1 MELID
6 NSFLVSYLVLLGYSV
21 ITFIEAVRTP
31 DINVRHIMNIETTVG
46 VIASIV
52 YSQFYE
58 QVKTGKYDLKSFSR
72 LRYIDWFVTTPLI
85 LLGLLLFYQNHLAAI
100 SYIVFTQIVLLD
112 WAMLYAGYLGEE
124 GTISKETGF
133 YSGFVFLS
141 LIFYLIYTKCIPKG
155 TNPTALFIFIF
166 LWSSYGIAY
175 LQDEEV
181 KNLSYNVLD
190 VFSKA
195 LFGVGL
201 WMFYGKVL
209 KF

>member
-1 MELID
+1 MGVLE
-6 NSFLVSYLVLLGYSV
+6 NSFLVSYLVLLGYSF
-21 ITFIEAVRTP
+21 ITFIEAVRTL
-31 DINVRHIMNIETTVG
+31 DMNVRHIMNIETTVG
-46 VIASIV
+46 IIASIV

-58 QVKTGKYDLKSFSR
+58 QIKTGNYDLKSFSQ

-85 LLGLLLFYQNHLAAI
+85 LLGLLLFYQTHLAAV
-100 SYIVFTQIVLLD
+100 SYIVFSQIVLLN

-133 YSGFVFLS
+133 TAGFGFLS

-155 TNPTALFIFIF
+155 TNPIAFIIF
-166 LWSSYGIAY
+166 AILWSLYGIAY
-175 LQDEEV
+175 LQNEEV
-181 KNLSYNVLD
+181 KNLSYNILD
-190 VFSKA
+190 VFAKA

>member
-1 MELID
+1 MGLLD
-6 NSFLVSYLVLLGYSV
+6 DSFLVSYLVLLGYSV

-31 DINVRHIMNIETTVG
+31 DINVRHIMNIETTVS
-46 VIASIV
+46 VVASIV

-58 QVKTGKYDLKSFSR
+58 QVKSGHYNLKSFSH
-72 LRYIDWFVTTPLI
+72 LRYIDWVVTTPLI
-85 LLGLLLFYQNHLAAI
+85 LLGLLLFYQHHLAAI
-100 SYIVFTQIVLLD
+100 SYIMFTQIVLLD

-155 TNPTALFIFIF
+155 SNPTAFMIFAF

-190 VFSKA
+190 VFAKA